1 MKASNISAIVFVVLG
16 IGFAWALL
24 QYKWQADA
32 MRPFL
37 DAGLEAS
44 ADASSD

>member
-1 MKASNISAIVFVVLG
+1 MKASTISAIVFVVLG

-32 MRPFL
+32 LRPFL
-37 DAGLEAS
+37 EAGLEAGL
-44 ADASSD
+44 DASSD